1 MRVGHFVVFL
11 DDNPVVDHFDEFRV
25 GRLVAGFIESRGLE
39 DDVHRLPFPRRPGGV
54 DPGRRAG
61 VDVAIGRFA
70 RLAFRSRI
78 DPAAMGPCRRL
89 DVRAVQ
95 DLDLVVAVKDD
106 ARVRPLGHHEFHVH
120 LHILIGLLRNKAVGT
135 ARLTVEQDAGS
146 RLAYKQSVLIR
157 VERGVAGLVP
167 FVGGCAI
174 RRTSR

>member
-1 MRVGHFVVFL
+1 M
-11 DDNPVVDHFDEFRV
+11 EE
-25 GRLVAGFIESRGLE
+25 GRKEE
-39 DDVHRLPFPRRPGGV
+39 DLYPASGQLPKRPEMGGRRSGGSSFPGRPRGV
-54 DPGRRAG
+54 DPGRRAR

-78 DPAAMGPCRRL
+78 DPAAMGSCGRL

-95 DLDLVVAVKDD
+95 DLDLVVTVKDD

-135 ARLTVEQDAGS
+135 ARLAVEQDSGS

-167 FVGGCAI
+167 FVGVVPYVEPVICLSHRGMAGQ
-174 RRTSR
+174 